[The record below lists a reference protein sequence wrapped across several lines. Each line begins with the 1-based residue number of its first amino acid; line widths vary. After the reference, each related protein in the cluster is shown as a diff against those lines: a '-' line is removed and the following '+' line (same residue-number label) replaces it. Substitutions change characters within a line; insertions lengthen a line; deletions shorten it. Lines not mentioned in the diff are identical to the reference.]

1 VGNLGKVVGALRAE
15 VLDSGLDM
23 VLRVGTQ
30 DLVTQAAVE
39 SF

>member
-15 VLDSGLDM
+15 VLDCGLDM
-23 VLRVGTQ
+23 VLRVGAQ
-30 DLVTQAAVE
+30 DLATQTAVE